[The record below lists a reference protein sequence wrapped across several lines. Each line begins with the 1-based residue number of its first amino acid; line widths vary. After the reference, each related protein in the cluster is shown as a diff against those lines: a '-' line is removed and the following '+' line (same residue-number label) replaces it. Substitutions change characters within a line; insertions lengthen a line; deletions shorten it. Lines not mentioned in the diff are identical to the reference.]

1 MFEFERTSWL
11 WWLSCSMSDTTAHD
25 EIKIE
30 SRDESNLAEQVEIL
44 GVLSAESPK
53 ILSYL
58 LPSLLLAR
66 STQNISRQLPVNRP
80 FLHPLNFNAGGPH
93 GPIVLSR
100 SFIQGASTFL
110 FLNSR
115 FSFSLLQDRKN
126 EQRRTRIW
134 RTWWRYGCLF

>member
-1 MFEFERTSWL
+1 
-11 WWLSCSMSDTTAHD
+11 MSDTTAHD

-30 SRDESNLAEQVEIL
+30 SRDESNLAEQVEGIL
-44 GVLSAESPK
+44 ELQSAESLN

-66 STQNISRQLPVNRP
+66 STSRQPPVNRP

-100 SFIQGASTFL
+100 SSSKEL
-110 FLNSR
+110 RL
-115 FSFSLLQDRKN
+115 SF
-126 EQRRTRIW
+126 
-134 RTWWRYGCLF
+134 F